1 MILNSNP
8 IPLTG
13 HLSHQGL
20 HRAAKV
26 IVVIVVIVVVVVGCI
41 DLNH

>member
-13 HLSHQGL
+13 HLSHQGP
-20 HRAAKV
+20 HKAAKV
-26 IVVIVVIVVVVVGCI
+26 IVVVVVVVVGCI